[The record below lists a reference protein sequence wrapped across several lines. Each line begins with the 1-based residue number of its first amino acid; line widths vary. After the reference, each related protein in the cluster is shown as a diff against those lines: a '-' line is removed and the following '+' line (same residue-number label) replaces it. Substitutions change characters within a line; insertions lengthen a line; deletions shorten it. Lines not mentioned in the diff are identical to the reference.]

1 MTTPGA
7 GATSSDY
14 RLAPAFSVR
23 LVGLLVVGLAVLVF
37 VATGVVAVL
46 ALPPLVL
53 VPVVL
58 GGLAA
63 VLATGA
69 WLRRTPVV
77 HLDDD
82 GYRVRL
88 VRGAGV
94 KDGRWPE
101 VEDAVA
107 SSPRGIPCVV
117 IRLRDGR
124 TTTIPVEALAADRD
138 EFARDL
144 RSYLQRDQGRRR
156 TGGA

>member
-1 MTTPGA
+1 MTSPGA
-7 GATSSDY
+7 GASSSDY
-14 RLAPAFSVR
+14 RLAPAFAAR

-46 ALPPLVL
+46 NLHTLVL
-53 VPVVL
+53 LPVAL
-58 GGLAA
+58 AGLAVLLA
-63 VLATGA
+63 VGA

-77 HLDDD
+77 HLDGT

-94 KDGRWPE
+94 KDAAWRE
-101 VEDAVA
+101 VEDVVA
-107 SSPRGIPCVV
+107 ASPRDIPCVV

-124 TTTIPVEALAADRD
+124 TTTIPVQVLEADRD

-144 RSYLQRDQGRRR
+144 RSYLSDGRGRRR
-156 TGGA
+156 PGGA